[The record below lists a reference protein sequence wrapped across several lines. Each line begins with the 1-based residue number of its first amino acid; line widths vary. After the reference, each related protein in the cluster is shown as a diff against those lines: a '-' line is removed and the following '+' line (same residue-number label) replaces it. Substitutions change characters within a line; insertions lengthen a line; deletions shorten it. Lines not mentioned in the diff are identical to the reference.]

1 MSADNPILVAS
12 NLYKTYRLGR
22 VAVPVLKGVSLE
34 VRRGECLAVLG
45 ASGSGKSTLLHL
57 LGALDR
63 PDRGVVA
70 CVRCGYSTK
79 GLKSQVCP
87 ECGGP
92 SPRQEQKSSIEFE
105 GRELSRL
112 SSRELDTY
120 RARSVGFIFQ
130 LYHLFPELNVMEN
143 VLIAAMARDGIG
155 YLAGRSK
162 ATAYAKSLL
171 ERVGL
176 GHRLRHRPIELSGG
190 ERQRVA
196 IARALINRPTL
207 LLADEPTGN
216 LDRAT
221 GNSILDLLAE
231 FHDRDRQTLVVV
243 THDPE
248 TARRADRVVR
258 IEDGRLVSAL
268 RPAEPEPRGPAPV
281 VQVADRTVPSGS

>member
-1 MSADNPILVAS
+1 MPSPDTILAARD
-12 NLYKTYRLGR
+12 LHKTYKLGR

-34 VRRGECLAVLG
+34 VRRGEFLAVLG

-63 PDRGVVA
+63 PDRGA
-70 CVRCGYSTK
+70 GKT
-79 GLKSQVCP
+79 
-87 ECGGP
+87 
-92 SPRQEQKSSIEFE
+92 SSIQFE
-105 GRELSRL
+105 GRELAKL
-112 SSRELDTY
+112 SARELNAY

-155 YLAGRSK
+155 YLASRAK
-162 ATAYAKSLL
+162 ATAHARSLL
-171 ERVGL
+171 QGVGL
-176 GHRLRHRPIELSGG
+176 GHRLKHRPVELSGG

-216 LDRAT
+216 LDRVT
-221 GNSILDLLAE
+221 GNSILDLLGE
-231 FHDRDRQTLVVV
+231 FHARDRQTLVVV

-258 IEDGRLVSAL
+258 IDDGRLVPGAA
-268 RPAEPEPRGPAPV
+268 PPNAPTAPVPPGVPHAEPSPRARSF
-281 VQVADRTVPSGS
+281 AHE